1 MDSLLLY
8 QKYTIRMKALTKMG
22 IKLHIYNSN
31 GQLIMYSR
39 LLPLEF
45 KKDIRLYTGEDEQEE
60 LIRIKARQLLDFEA
74 FYDVFDSKTE
84 EKIGTLRKKGL
95 KSFLKSKWLILDTT
109 DAEIGNISEDG
120 LAVIRRI
127 FPLFFPP
134 RFDVFIQNTKV
145 GEFKYD
151 RSIIALRLDV
161 NFEMDTAGLLDRRI
175 GIAAALIICAIEG
188 NQY

>member
-1 MDSLLLY
+1 MDNLLLY
-8 QKYTIRMKALTKMG
+8 QKYTVRRKALTNMG
-22 IKLHIYNSN
+22 VKLHIYDSN

-45 KKDIRLYTGEDEQEE
+45 KKDIRLYTEEDEQEE
-60 LIRIKARQLLDFEA
+60 IIRIKARQVFDFEA
-74 FYDVFDSKTE
+74 FYDVFESKTE
-84 EKIGTLRKKGL
+84 EKVGTLKKKGL
-95 KSFLKSKWLILDTT
+95 KSFLKAEWLILD
-109 DAEIGNISEDG
+109 AKESVIGRILEDG
-120 LAVIRRI
+120 LSLIRRI

-151 RSIIALRLDV
+151 RSRFALRLSV
-161 NFEMDTAGLLDRRI
+161 NFGMDTAMILDRRI

-188 NQY
+188 NQS